1 MDGPPSHGR
10 AFAYYTYGA
19 ASSLLQSLARDY
31 PQLASLTTAQEAY
44 GLRSAGTCTD
54 SAGHQGP
61 CLNHI
66 IQISNR
72 SANAAVLS
80 ARPQIYISGA
90 LHGDEQVGI
99 VTALELCRWLLTRYA
114 TDDWVRRLVD
124 TRMVLISPM
133 TNAVGS
139 ATRRRDE
146 LGIDPNRDFPF
157 DQSAGSCMQTVTA
170 RTVNEIYRAHLLQL
184 VAIGYN
190 WGAYP
195 YWRGVPSR
203 SPDDAA
209 MRDVAA
215 VMSRYA
221 GSGRVN
227 RAPYRYST
235 MNEIVYPV
243 HGGMED
249 WGYAASWDTSHV
261 TPCAPKANGGYAAEK
276 THYGRDAIRA
286 VTILVETSDQKMPPA
301 STLGGEEGVY
311 GAGGP
316 ADGHVPRNMRLAL
329 ASIDLLQ
336 PHIELAPSLPAR
348 PGEGCLRLEWQVWGA
363 IKVDDTVALW
373 RATPTSAWEEV
384 PFVAAPPSRRKLASA
399 VGPSHFSLADGRVL
413 GGDGVWATGHSPFS
427 PPTIAGCARTPPHV
441 GSAQLAVSVRADSSW
456 AASPSGQF
464 APKLPPQTHFA
475 RARSEY
481 KAKHGGFE
489 VVGRSR
495 WLSAPIALNCSA
507 AFGCCAL
514 QNRRCSR

>member
-114 TDDWVRRLVD
+114 IDDWVRRLVD

-184 VAIGYN
+184 V
-190 WGAYP
+190 
-195 YWRGVPSR
+195 V
-203 SPDDAA
+203 
-209 MRDVAA
+209 
-215 VMSRYA
+215 
-221 GSGRVN
+221 
-227 RAPYRYST
+227 T
-235 MNEIVYPV
+235 F
-243 HGGMED
+243 HGGMQ
-249 WGYAASWDTSHV
+249 
-261 TPCAPKANGGYAAEK
+261 APRTRY
-276 THYGRDAIRA
+276 
-286 VTILVETSDQKMPPA
+286 PA
-301 STLGGEEGVY
+301 SPRRPAGETPRAPLRRRSGTTGAPTRTGG
-311 GAGGP
+311 ACRAARP
-316 ADGHVPRNMRLAL
+316 TTPRCGTWRRSCL
-329 ASIDLLQ
+329 DT
-336 PHIELAPSLPAR
+336 PAR
-348 PGEGCLRLEWQVWGA
+348 GA
-363 IKVDDTVALW
+363 STA
-373 RATPTSAWEEV
+373 RRTAT
-384 PFVAAPPSRRKLASA
+384 RR
-399 VGPSHFSLADGRVL
+399 
-413 GGDGVWATGHSPFS
+413 
-427 PPTIAGCARTPPHV
+427 
-441 GSAQLAVSVRADSSW
+441 
-456 AASPSGQF
+456 
-464 APKLPPQTHFA
+464 
-475 RARSEY
+475 
-481 KAKHGGFE
+481 
-489 VVGRSR
+489 
-495 WLSAPIALNCSA
+495 
-507 AFGCCAL
+507 
-514 QNRRCSR
+514 